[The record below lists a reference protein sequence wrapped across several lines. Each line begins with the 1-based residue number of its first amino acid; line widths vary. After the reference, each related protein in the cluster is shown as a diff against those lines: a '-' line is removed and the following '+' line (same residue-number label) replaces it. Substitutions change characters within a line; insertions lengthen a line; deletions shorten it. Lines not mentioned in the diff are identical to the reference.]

1 MSTDAGAARAALV
14 RLLQMAHAGEL
25 AAAYAYRG
33 HWRSLEDP
41 QQRAE
46 VRRIE
51 TAEWHHRHVVAR
63 LLADLGARP
72 ARRREL
78 LMWSIGR
85 TFGPLCHVSGWFLP
99 MYFAGRL
106 EAMNVGQYDT
116 AAKHAASAGLGHL
129 VPVLAEMTAEEAR
142 HELWFGDRV
151 RTHRLLPVARLLG
164 RWSPPER

>member
-1 MSTDAGAARAALV
+1 MSPTAAATARAALV

-41 QQRAE
+41 AERTE

-51 TAEWHHRHVVAR
+51 TAEWHHRHVVAG

-78 LMWSIGR
+78 LMWTIGR

-106 EAMNVGQYDT
+106 EAMNVGQYAT
-116 AAKHAASAGLGHL
+116 AAEHATAAGLGHL

-142 HELWFGDRV
+142 HEAWFGDRV
-151 RTHRLLPVARLLG
+151 RGHRLLPVARLLG
-164 RWSPPER
+164 RWRPA